1 MYDVPETRLGAA
13 PLGGP
18 FIEPREQRVERAPD
32 AARQQLLLAANVIID
47 AGLGDTRRPGD
58 VVERAAVVP
67 ALAKHAHRHVE
78 NRVEGV
84 RLALLRRWTAH
95 RYRLQWPVSLTGC
108 ASACQS
114 LCNSRATAPGES
126 AVKYA
131 IAIRNMGPQSNR
143 TTIRS
148 CARIAEQAG
157 FDALFVSDHLC
168 IPPDQTE
175 GSGGRY
181 LDVLATLA
189 FIAGATEKIRL
200 GVSVLVVPYRPAV
213 LTAKQ
218 VATIQELSGE
228 RMILGV
234 GGMKPEFAAL
244 GANIRKRGAITDE
257 TLSVLHHLFSA
268 DVPGAYDG
276 PLVKF
281 PSFVF
286 LPRPKRPP
294 IWIGGNGPAATNRVL
309 KYGDGWHPMLPA
321 AELKAKVE
329 ELNARA
335 RSAGREL
342 PEIVV
347 RRGLKLD
354 DTDAARAKVAA
365 EKDAGATYFILD
377 LGRYADEHAFGKA
390 AETFMARVAS

>member
-1 MYDVPETRLGAA
+1 MK
-13 PLGGP
+13 
-18 FIEPREQRVERAPD
+18 F
-32 AARQQLLLAANVIID
+32 
-47 AGLGDTRRPGD
+47 
-58 VVERAAVVP
+58 AV
-67 ALAKHAHRHVE
+67 
-78 NRVEGV
+78 
-84 RLALLRRWTAH
+84 
-95 RYRLQWPVSLTGC
+95 
-108 ASACQS
+108 
-114 LCNSRATAPGES
+114 
-126 AVKYA
+126 
-131 IAIRNMGPQSNR
+131 AIRNMGPQSNR
-143 TTIRS
+143 ATIRA

-218 VATIQELSGE
+218 VATIHELSGE

-234 GGMKPEFAAL
+234 GVGWMKPEFDAL
-244 GANIRKRGAITDE
+244 GANIHKRGAITDE
-257 TLSVLHHLFSA
+257 TLKVLHHLFSA

-276 PLVKF
+276 ALVKF

-286 LPRPKRPP
+286 LPRPRRPP
-294 IWIGGNGPAATNRVL
+294 IWIGGNGPAAMNRVL
-309 KYGDGWHPMLPA
+309 KFGDGWHPMLPA
-321 AELKAKVE
+321 RKLKAKVE
-329 ELNARA
+329 ELNTRA
-335 RSAGREL
+335 RTAGRAL

-354 DTDAARAKVAA
+354 DSAAARAKVQA
-365 EKDAGATYFILD
+365 EQEAGATYFILD
-377 LGRYADEHAFGKA
+377 LGRYPDEKAFGKSVEA
-390 AETFMARVAS
+390 FLSTVT

>member
-1 MYDVPETRLGAA
+1 MK
-13 PLGGP
+13 
-18 FIEPREQRVERAPD
+18 F
-32 AARQQLLLAANVIID
+32 
-47 AGLGDTRRPGD
+47 
-58 VVERAAVVP
+58 
-67 ALAKHAHRHVE
+67 
-78 NRVEGV
+78 GV
-84 RLALLRRWTAH
+84 
-95 RYRLQWPVSLTGC
+95 
-108 ASACQS
+108 
-114 LCNSRATAPGES
+114 
-126 AVKYA
+126 
-131 IAIRNMGPQSNR
+131 AIRNMGPSSNR
-143 TTIRS
+143 ATIRA

-200 GVSVLVVPYRPAV
+200 GISVLVVPYRPAV

-234 GGMKPEFAAL
+234 GVGWMKPEFAAL
-244 GANIRKRGAITDE
+244 GADFRRRGAITDE
-257 TLSVLHHLFSA
+257 TLSVIHHLFSA
-268 DVPGAYDG
+268 DVPGAYEG

-294 IWIGGNGPAATNRVL
+294 IWIGGNGPAAMNRVL
-309 KYGDGWHPMLPA
+309 KFGDGWHPMLPA

-329 ELNARA
+329 ELTARA
-335 RSAGREL
+335 CTAGREL

-347 RRGLKLD
+347 RRGFKLD
-354 DTDAARAKVAA
+354 DIAAARAKVAA
-365 EKDAGATYFILD
+365 EQDAGASYLILD
-377 LGRYADEHAFGKA
+377 LGRYPDEQSFGKSV
-390 AETFMARVAS
+390 ETFMAKVAS

>member
-1 MYDVPETRLGAA
+1 MK
-13 PLGGP
+13 
-18 FIEPREQRVERAPD
+18 F
-32 AARQQLLLAANVIID
+32 
-47 AGLGDTRRPGD
+47 
-58 VVERAAVVP
+58 
-67 ALAKHAHRHVE
+67 
-78 NRVEGV
+78 
-84 RLALLRRWTAH
+84 
-95 RYRLQWPVSLTGC
+95 
-108 ASACQS
+108 
-114 LCNSRATAPGES
+114 
-126 AVKYA
+126 A

-143 TTIRS
+143 ITIRA

-157 FDALFVSDHLC
+157 FDALFLSDHLC

-189 FIAGATEKIRL
+189 FIAGATDKIRL

-234 GGMKPEFAAL
+234 GVGWMKPEFAAL
-244 GANIRKRGAITDE
+244 GADIRRRGAIADE
-257 TLSVLHHLFSA
+257 TLSVIHHLFSA
-268 DVPGAYDG
+268 DAPGAYDG
-276 PLVKF
+276 PIVKF
-281 PSFVF
+281 PAFMF

-294 IWIGGNGPAATNRVL
+294 IWVGGNSPAAMNRVL
-309 KYGDGWHPMLPA
+309 KFGDGWHPMLTA

-335 RSAGREL
+335 RASGRDA

-354 DTDAARAKVAA
+354 DIAAARAKVAA
-365 EKDAGATYFILD
+365 EKEAGATYFILD
-377 LGRYADEHAFGKA
+377 LGRYADEQSFGKSV
-390 AETFMARVAS
+390 ETFMAKVAN

>member
-1 MYDVPETRLGAA
+1 MKFG
-13 PLGGP
+13 
-18 FIEPREQRVERAPD
+18 
-32 AARQQLLLAANVIID
+32 
-47 AGLGDTRRPGD
+47 
-58 VVERAAVVP
+58 
-67 ALAKHAHRHVE
+67 
-78 NRVEGV
+78 
-84 RLALLRRWTAH
+84 
-95 RYRLQWPVSLTGC
+95 
-108 ASACQS
+108 
-114 LCNSRATAPGES
+114 
-126 AVKYA
+126 

-143 TTIRS
+143 TTIRA

-234 GGMKPEFAAL
+234 GVGWMKPEFAAL
-244 GANIRKRGAITDE
+244 GADFRKRGAITDE

-286 LPRPKRPP
+286 LPRPERPP
-294 IWIGGNGPAATNRVL
+294 IWIGGNGPAAMNRVL
-309 KYGDGWHPMLPA
+309 KFGDGWHPMLPA

-329 ELNARA
+329 ELKARGA
-335 RSAGREL
+335 RGRT
-342 PEIVV
+342 
-347 RRGLKLD
+347 RGCLKSSCGEGCKLD
-354 DTDAARAKVAA
+354 DTAAARAKVAA
-365 EKDAGATYFILD
+365 EKEAGATYFILD
-377 LGRYADEHAFGKA
+377 LGRYADEHRIRQSRSRPSWRKSR
-390 AETFMARVAS
+390 AR

>member
-1 MYDVPETRLGAA
+1 MK
-13 PLGGP
+13 
-18 FIEPREQRVERAPD
+18 F
-32 AARQQLLLAANVIID
+32 
-47 AGLGDTRRPGD
+47 
-58 VVERAAVVP
+58 
-67 ALAKHAHRHVE
+67 
-78 NRVEGV
+78 GV
-84 RLALLRRWTAH
+84 
-95 RYRLQWPVSLTGC
+95 
-108 ASACQS
+108 
-114 LCNSRATAPGES
+114 
-126 AVKYA
+126 
-131 IAIRNMGPQSNR
+131 AIRNMGPQSNR
-143 TTIRS
+143 VTIRA
-148 CARIAEQAG
+148 CARMAEQAG

-234 GGMKPEFAAL
+234 GVGWMKPEFVAL
-244 GANIRKRGAITDE
+244 GADLRKRGAATDE
-257 TLSVLHHLFSA
+257 TLSVIHHLFSA

-294 IWIGGNGPAATNRVL
+294 IWIGGNGPAAMNRTL
-309 KYGDGWHPMLPA
+309 KFGDGWHPMLPA
-321 AELKAKVE
+321 SELKAKVE
-329 ELNARA
+329 ELQTRA
-335 RSAGREL
+335 REARREV
-342 PEIVV
+342 PEIIV
-347 RRGLKLD
+347 RRGLRLD
-354 DTDAARAKVAA
+354 DTAATSAKVAG
-365 EKDAGATYFILD
+365 EQEAGATYFILD
-377 LGRYADEHAFGKA
+377 LGRYSDEQSFGKSI
-390 AETFMARVAS
+390 ETFIAKVAS